1 MWYFGLIEFLEFYSN
16 IRSFDLWLSFYFTSS
31 FSPLKMART
40 CVELKN
46 LNVWFFAPPLPFLFF
61 LKSYNPICNRYLYLF
76 WKKYRQKIYYSF
88 VPSFRPFPLPL
99 LFSFLF
105 LLLFFIFF
113 FSKIIYVRFLFQ
125 FLIFP
130 FLKMIYRF

>member
-61 LKSYNPICNRYLYLF
+61 LKSYNPICNRYLYLL

-99 LFSFLF
+99 LFSFLL
-105 LLLFFIFF
+105 LLLFFISF

-130 FLKMIYRF
+130 FLKMI

>member
-99 LFSFLF
+99 LFSFLL

-113 FSKIIYVRFLFQ
+113 FSKIIYIRFLFQ

-130 FLKMIYRF
+130 FLKMI

>member
-16 IRSFDLWLSFYFTSS
+16 IRSFDLWLFFYFTSS

-61 LKSYNPICNRYLYLF
+61 LKSYNPICNRYLYLL

-99 LFSFLF
+99 LFSFLL

-113 FSKIIYVRFLFQ
+113 FSKIIYIRFLFQ

-130 FLKMIYRF
+130 FLKMI